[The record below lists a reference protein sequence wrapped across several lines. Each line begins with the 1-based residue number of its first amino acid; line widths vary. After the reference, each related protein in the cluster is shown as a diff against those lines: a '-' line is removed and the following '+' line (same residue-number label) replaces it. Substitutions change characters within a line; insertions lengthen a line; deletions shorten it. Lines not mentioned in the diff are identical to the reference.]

1 MPLMEQFNE
10 ATVRVQALPPASP
23 EVLLK
28 LYGLYKQSTIGDVP
42 GDRPGMLEMRARAKF
57 DAWASRRGMNVEEA
71 QEEYIEYVDEL
82 LGE

>member
-10 ATVRVQALPPASP
+10 ATVRVQALPTASP
-23 EVLLK
+23 EVMLK
-28 LYGLYKQSTIGDVP
+28 LYGLYKQSTIGDVT
-42 GDRPGMLEMRARAKF
+42 GERPGMLEMRARAKF